1 MEISEKI
8 KKIRNLTNLNQSEFG
23 NEIGVNQRTISNWES
38 ARNEPSLI
46 MLQNICKRW
55 DISPIWLILGE
66 GDITF
71 QDEQLYFE
79 AKKYAISNNRLNEFN
94 ELLVGFIGKQTTVSV
109 IVSQIEKIK
118 GQKVLEKISE
128 SWSGKGERMLRVL
141 DEYLKYLQTQN
152 ISFSPENIK
161 IDFIN
166 SLQTFELSKEFKIK
180 YLWTTTENDKNNL
193 IKWIEAEIDEATI
206 FEIMSLIP
214 ALREELKKQMNVFDK
229 LLNKLA
235 K

>member
-38 ARNEPSLI
+38 ARNEPSLA
-46 MLQNICKRW
+46 MLQNISKKW
-55 DISPIWLILGE
+55 NISPVWLILGE

-94 ELLVGFIGKQTTVSV
+94 ELLVGFIGKQTTISV
-109 IVSQIEKIK
+109 IISQIEKIK

-128 SWSGKGERMLRVL
+128 LWSGKGERMLRVL

-180 YLWTTTENDKNNL
+180 YLWTTTESDKNNL